1 MSVLAA
7 LSELTYC
14 TRIGGGSVLTLPQL
28 AELMTHLDS
37 GACSESLINAMAD
50 VPRAPTPDEWD
61 AMRAGETPSVPEP
74 TPEPEPQP
82 EPEPEPE
89 PEPVAETP
97 TEEPV
102 AETEEA
108 TEEEADDDTEATPV

>member
-14 TRIGGGSVLTLPQL
+14 TRIGGGSVLTLPAL

-37 GACSESLINAMAD
+37 GACSEELINAMAD
-50 VPRAPTPDEWD
+50 VPRSPTPDEWD
-61 AMRAGETPSVPEP
+61 AMRAGETPSVSEP
-74 TPEPEPQP
+74 AP

-89 PEPVAETP
+89 PAPVAETP
-97 TEEPV
+97 TAEEPV
-102 AETEEA
+102 PEAEQPA
-108 TEEEADDDTEATPV
+108 TEEGPGDNAEATPV